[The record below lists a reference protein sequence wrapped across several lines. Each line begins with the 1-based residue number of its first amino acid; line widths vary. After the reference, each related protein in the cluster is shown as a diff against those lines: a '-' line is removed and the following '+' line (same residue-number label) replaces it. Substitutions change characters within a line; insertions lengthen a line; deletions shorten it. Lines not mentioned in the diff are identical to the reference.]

1 MAANAVAI
9 AVPVNNKGVAMTY
22 LLIAAAVLAA
32 LILLTNLLPKNSKE
46 KKPPSGN
53 CRNCPEFQIC
63 GGGRPRCGRRAE
75 LRK

>member
-1 MAANAVAI
+1 MD
-9 AVPVNNKGVAMTY
+9 Y
-22 LLIAAAVLAA
+22 LLTAVAVLAV
-32 LILLTNLLPKNSKE
+32 LVLVTNLTSANSKD

-75 LRK
+75 LKK

>member
-1 MAANAVAI
+1 MN
-9 AVPVNNKGVAMTY
+9 Y
-22 LLIAAAVLAA
+22 LLIAAVVLVG
-32 LILLTNLLPKNSKE
+32 LIVVMNLIPTNSKE

-75 LRK
+75 LKK

>member
-1 MAANAVAI
+1 MEY
-9 AVPVNNKGVAMTY
+9 M
-22 LLIAAAVLAA
+22 LIAAVVLVG
-32 LILLTNLLPKNSKE
+32 LIVVMNLIPTNSKE

-75 LRK
+75 LKK

>member
-1 MAANAVAI
+1 
-9 AVPVNNKGVAMTY
+9 MTY
-22 LLIAAAVLAA
+22 LLIAVIILAGLVLLMN
-32 LILLTNLLPKNSKE
+32 LIPSGSKE

-75 LRK
+75 IKK